1 MIHPTA
7 IVDPTAKI
15 GKNVTIGAYSI
26 IGPGVEIGEGTVIS
40 AHVQLIK
47 NVIIGKYNQIFAYGV
62 LGGAPAHRMHKKE
75 DETYLII
82 GDFNVI
88 HEYAVFHR
96 GAKVCGGVTRIG
108 DCNYI
113 MCYVHIGHDS
123 QVMNHTTFVNNVN
136 IAGSVVIE
144 DYAYMGAYS
153 FCFQK
158 TRVGSSAMLTPRMMV
173 SRNILPYMIVKE
185 DQVCGINRIG
195 IQRRGYSEEQIA
207 EIKSLYKLICR
218 QKILLVDVEERL
230 RSMDSPFAQEFLNFF
245 KYGLFLRK

>member
-1 MIHPTA
+1 MIHPSV
-7 IVDPTAKI
+7 IIDPSAKVA
-15 GKNVTIGAYSI
+15 KDATIGAYSI
-26 IGPGVEIGEGTVIS
+26 IGPGVEIGEGTIVGS
-40 AHVQLIK
+40 HVQLVK
-47 NVIIGKYNQIFAYGV
+47 NVKIGKYNQISAYSV
-62 LGGAPAHRMHKKE
+62 LGGDPAHRMHQKE

-82 GDFNVI
+82 GDHNVI

-108 DCNYI
+108 SHNYI

-136 IAGSVVIE
+136 IAGSVVVE

-218 QKILLVDVEERL
+218 EKILLTEVQERL
-230 RSMDSPFAQEFLNFF
+230 QSMNSPSAQEFLSFF
-245 KYGLFLRK
+245 KHGAFLRK

>member
-1 MIHPTA
+1 VIHSSV
-7 IVDPTAKI
+7 IIDPSAKI
-15 GKNVTIGAYSI
+15 ASDVTIGAYSI
-26 IGPGVEIGEGTVIS
+26 IGPGVEIGRGTVIG
-40 AHVQLIK
+40 AHVQLVK
-47 NVIIGKYNQIFAYGV
+47 NVKIGEYNQISAYSV
-62 LGGAPAHRMHKKE
+62 LGGDPAHRMHQPE

-82 GDFNVI
+82 GNHNVI

-108 DCNYI
+108 DYNYI

-123 QVMNHTTFVNNVN
+123 QVMSHTTFVNNVN

-153 FCFQK
+153 FCFQR

-185 DQVCGINRIG
+185 DQVCGVNRIG
-195 IQRRGYSEEQIA
+195 MQRRGYSEEHISRV
-207 EIKSLYKLICR
+207 KSLYKVICR
-218 QKILLVDVEERL
+218 EKLLLTEVKAKLVQSEDV
-230 RSMDSPFAQEFLNFF
+230 FAHEFLAFF
-245 KYGLFLRK
+245 NHGSFLRK